1 MRFSRKGIGGS
12 NPLVS
17 ATQSLLLIV
26 RAATF
31 LKPITPKI
39 NTKNGVS
46 MNRLT
51 NRIALITGGA
61 SGIGK
66 ATAFRFVNEGAKVV
80 ISDIQDEKG
89 LAVEK
94 ELKAIHG
101 DAIYLHHDVSS
112 EQSWK
117 EVLEKTE
124 SKFGGLDIL
133 FNNAGI
139 GDTFNIEETTMENYL
154 KTIGVTQNSVFLG
167 MKLAAPLLKKSK
179 HAAIINTSSIF
190 GISGGFGASPAYHAA
205 KGAVRL
211 ITKTAALGWAT
222 QGIRVNSVHP
232 GFIDTPILGNA
243 KETEFGKV
251 LLQVTPMNR
260 LGLPE
265 EVAAGVAYLAS
276 DDASFVTGSELV
288 IDGGYLAR

>member
-1 MRFSRKGIGGS
+1 MS
-12 NPLVS
+12 
-17 ATQSLLLIV
+17 
-26 RAATF
+26 
-31 LKPITPKI
+31 
-39 NTKNGVS
+39 
-46 MNRLT
+46 RLT
-51 NRIALITGGA
+51 DRVALITGGA

-80 ISDIQDEKG
+80 ISDIQDAKG
-89 LAVEK
+89 AEVEK
-94 ELKAIHG
+94 ELKALG
-101 DAIYLHHDVSS
+101 ADAMYLHHDVSS
-112 EQSWK
+112 EASWK
-117 EVLEKTE
+117 EVLTKIQT
-124 SKFGGLDIL
+124 KYGGLDIL

-139 GDTFNIEETTMENYL
+139 GDTKNIEETSMEDYL
-154 KTIGVTQNSVFLG
+154 KTIAVTQ
-167 MKLAAPLLKKSK
+167 
-179 HAAIINTSSIF
+179 
-190 GISGGFGASPAYHAA
+190 
-205 KGAVRL
+205 
-211 ITKTAALGWAT
+211 
-222 QGIRVNSVHP
+222 NSVHP

>member
-1 MRFSRKGIGGS
+1 MESVMKR
-12 NPLVS
+12 LE
-17 ATQSLLLIV
+17 
-26 RAATF
+26 
-31 LKPITPKI
+31 
-39 NTKNGVS
+39 
-46 MNRLT
+46 NRV
-51 NRIALITGGA
+51 ALITGGA

-66 ATAFRFVNEGAKVV
+66 ATAFRFINEGAKVV
-80 ISDIQDEKG
+80 ISDIQDSLGETV
-89 LAVEK
+89 LK
-94 ELKAIHG
+94 ELQARGG
-101 DAIYLHHDVSS
+101 DAMYLHHDVSS
-112 EQSWK
+112 EASWK
-117 EVLEKTE
+117 EVLAKIQA
-124 SKFGGLDIL
+124 KYGGLDIL

-139 GDTFNIEETTMENYL
+139 GDTQNIEETSMEDYL
-154 KTIGVTQNSVFLG
+154 KTIAVTQNSVFLG
-167 MKLAAPLLKKSK
+167 MKLAADLLKKSK
-179 HAAIINTSSIF
+179 HASIINTSSIF

-211 ITKTAALGWAT
+211 MTKTAALGWAT

-265 EVAAGVAYLAS
+265 EIAAGVAYLAS

>member
-1 MRFSRKGIGGS
+1 MKR
-12 NPLVS
+12 LE
-17 ATQSLLLIV
+17 
-26 RAATF
+26 
-31 LKPITPKI
+31 
-39 NTKNGVS
+39 
-46 MNRLT
+46 NRV
-51 NRIALITGGA
+51 ALITGVA

-66 ATAFRFVNEGAKVV
+66 ATAFRFINEGAKVV
-80 ISDIQDEKG
+80 ISDIQDAKG
-89 LAVEK
+89 AEVEK
-94 ELKAIHG
+94 ELKALGG
-101 DAIYLHHDVSS
+101 DAMYLHHDVSN
-112 EQSWK
+112 EESWK
-117 EVLEKTE
+117 EVLEMTQTKY
-124 SKFGGLDIL
+124 GGLDIL

-139 GDTFNIEETTMENYL
+139 GDTKNIEETSMEDYL
-154 KTIGVTQNSVFLG
+154 KTIAVTQNSVFLG
-167 MKLAAPLLKKSK
+167 MKLAAELLKKSK
-179 HAAIINTSSIF
+179 HASIINTSSIF

-211 ITKTAALGWAT
+211 MTKTAALGWAT

-232 GFIDTPILGNA
+232 GFIDTPILDNA

>member
-1 MRFSRKGIGGS
+1 MK
-12 NPLVS
+12 
-17 ATQSLLLIV
+17 
-26 RAATF
+26 
-31 LKPITPKI
+31 
-39 NTKNGVS
+39 
-46 MNRLT
+46 RLDG
-51 NRIALITGGA
+51 RVALITGGS

-117 EVLEKTE
+117 EVLEKTA

-211 ITKTAALGWAT
+211 MTKTAALGWAT